1 MRVEIKEVNQRQ
13 EARLFSQFGNML
25 YADNPYYVPDM
36 ESDIMNMV
44 NHRHNDSEAET
55 IPFLAF
61 RGDKVAGRI
70 LGIINHKANRKWN
83 VKVVRFGFLD
93 FIDDEEVS
101 QALIAAVERWGKAHG
116 MESIQGPMGLTD
128 FDKEG
133 MLLEDFDKLGS
144 MSTLYNAPYYPKHLE
159 KMGFR
164 KQVDWIQIRVN
175 VPDEVPERIARVAS
189 IVEQRFKVHIHVMT
203 TFEILTGWG
212 KRVFQLLNE
221 AYAPLFGFS
230 AIEGKEMDSFIRTYL
245 PIVDKS
251 MVPVIV
257 NEDNEIV
264 GVAVTIGS
272 LSRALQKTKGK
283 LFPLG
288 LWHLL
293 KSLKLKNEEGIDM
306 LLIGVRPDMQGIGI
320 NSLFFN
326 HLIPIYKKK
335 HFKWAETGPQLEDN
349 HKELSQWKNL
359 NPQYIK
365 RRRCYTKDIL

>member
-1 MRVEIKEVNQRQ
+1 
-13 EARLFSQFGNML
+13 
-25 YADNPYYVPDM
+25 
-36 ESDIMNMV
+36 
-44 NHRHNDSEAET
+44 
-55 IPFLAF
+55 
-61 RGDKVAGRI
+61 
-70 LGIINHKANRKWN
+70 
-83 VKVVRFGFLD
+83 
-93 FIDDEEVS
+93 
-101 QALIAAVERWGKAHG
+101 
-116 MESIQGPMGLTD
+116 MGLTD

-133 MLLEDFDKLGS
+133 MLLTDYDRLGS
-144 MSTLYNAPYYPKHLE
+144 MSTLYNAPYYPQHLE
-159 KMGFR
+159 KMGLH
-164 KQVDWIQIRVN
+164 KQVDWVQIRVN
-175 VPDEVPERIARVAS
+175 VPDEVPDRIARVAS

-230 AIEGKEMDSFIRTYL
+230 AIEGKEMNAFIRTYL
-245 PIVDKS
+245 PIVDKR

-257 NEDNEIV
+257 DEANEIV

-288 LWHLL
+288 WWHLL

-349 HKELSQWKNL
+349 HKELSQWKDL
-359 NPQYIK
+359 NPEYIK
-365 RRRCYTKDIL
+365 RRRCYTKEIL